1 LTWKQRQTDRHSID
15 VWKSAHMYRLLIILI
30 KIFNVQCLI
39 CPIYNLFNNE
49 TNHSSQYTFIRSERN
64 VHRCLGIYFFDQQ
77 TIRIRQLA
85 FVDDYE
91 NRYENQTD
99 CSLDID
105 RMGTSLLCR
114 CNSDNCTLNWKMNSL
129 IDKKFPIENR
139 QINFNNQIWLISL
152 LLIVFGIFLLL
163 IYVLFRLLKSRQDK
177 VEKDIFY
184 ENLSSML
191 KSMNFSHQIQRINR
205 FFIKAKQIRSIVHR
219 QPINTKKNSSLL
231 NSITDNNIK
240 ISLKTNYKFYKWF
253 IIHR

>member
-1 LTWKQRQTDRHSID
+1 
-15 VWKSAHMYRLLIILI
+15 MYRWLIILI

-39 CPIYNLFNNE
+39 CPIYNLCNNE

-184 ENLSSML
+184 ENLSSTSTNISNAEIDEFL
-191 KSMNFSHQIQRINR
+191 SSNPTYQSILHQSQTNTVYRASTTYQHEKKLVAVKLYHGQQYKNL
-205 FFIKAKQIRSIVHR
+205 FENELQILQMIHHSSIV
-219 QPINTKKNSSLL
+219 K
-231 NSITDNNIK
+231 
-240 ISLKTNYKFYKWF
+240 
-253 IIHR
+253 